1 MNRRCTVNKRTPLL
15 EVKDFTVNFR
25 QYVNGLRQRDLQVIH
40 NFTLNL
46 YPGEIMAIVG
56 ASGSGKS
63 LLAHSI
69 MGILPTNAYT
79 TGSIKFKGKDLT
91 EERKEE
97 LRGKEISLIPQS
109 VAYLDPLMKTGKQI
123 DSPINKIKR
132 SVKDILKRFELSN
145 SIEEMYPFQLSGGMA
160 RRVLISTVLTSGADL
175 IIADEPTPGLHKSV
189 VNETLNTLRELA
201 DNGCGVLMITHDID
215 LAFIIAD
222 RIAVFNKG
230 VSVEIVDAKEF
241 QASANNVSHP
251 YSKALWHALPQNGF
265 KSIRGKDYGD
275 LIQVNDILPGGEI

>member
-1 MNRRCTVNKRTPLL
+1 MNKRTPLL

>member
-1 MNRRCTVNKRTPLL
+1 MNKRTPLL

-25 QYVNGLRQRDLQVIH
+25 QYVNGLHQRDLQVIH
-40 NFTLNL
+40 NFTLDL

-79 TGSIKFKGKDLT
+79 TGSIKFKGKELT
-91 EERKEE
+91 EQLKEE
-97 LRGKEISLIPQS
+97 IRGKEISLIPQS

-123 DSPINKIKR
+123 DSPVKKIKN
-132 SVKDILKRFELSN
+132 SIKDILKRFELSS
-145 SIEEMYPFQLSGGMA
+145 SIEGMFPFQLSGGMA
-160 RRVLISTVLTSGADL
+160 RRVLISTALTSGADL

-189 VNETLNTLRELA
+189 VNETLNTLRGLA

-230 VSVEIVDAKEF
+230 VSVEIVDAKAFE
-241 QASANNVSHP
+241 ASADNVKHP

-265 KSIRGKDYGD
+265 NSIRGKDYGD
-275 LIQVNDILPGGEI
+275 LIDMDEILPGGEV